1 MIDDMIQKW
10 GGGEVVTATS
20 PSRHGI
26 RLGEEV
32 GQLSLSRS
40 LSYCIHTVFRRLQ
53 LAKEVLTTLK
63 QNVKKSDGLML
74 YCTVLPTKPKGQPA
88 RTSIAP
94 SIPHSLRH
102 SSLHNAR
109 PHIMATYSSA
119 KWLACSLPRP
129 GGNNCVRDHE

>member
-40 LSYCIHTVFRRLQ
+40 LSTVFIQ
-53 LAKEVLTTLK
+53 YF
-63 QNVKKSDGLML
+63 G
-74 YCTVLPTKPKGQPA
+74 G
-88 RTSIAP
+88 
-94 SIPHSLRH
+94 
-102 SSLHNAR
+102 
-109 PHIMATYSSA
+109 
-119 KWLACSLPRP
+119 CS
-129 GGNNCVRDHE
+129 